1 MILRGEYKSMS
12 EHVRG
17 FEVVSKYEEESI
29 DLPARATKGSAG
41 YDLKAAK
48 DTVVPSI
55 WKALLAH
62 NGLNNLLEGNA
73 IREENKEFLAST
85 LVPTGIKAFMP
96 EREYLLLANR
106 SSNPMKKQLA
116 LPNGIGI
123 IDADYYGNTDNEGE
137 IFVQLVN
144 YGFEDVLV
152 KKGDRIAQGI
162 FTPYE
167 IVDNEVNEFQTRIGG
182 FGSSG
187 V

>member
-1 MILRGEYKSMS
+1 
-12 EHVRG
+12 
-17 FEVVSKYEEESI
+17 
-29 DLPARATKGSAG
+29 
-41 YDLKAAK
+41 
-48 DTVVPSI
+48 
-55 WKALLAH
+55 
-62 NGLNNLLEGNA
+62 
-73 IREENKEFLAST
+73 
-85 LVPTGIKAFMP
+85 
-96 EREYLLLANR
+96 
-106 SSNPMKKQLA
+106 MKKQLA

-152 KKGDRIAQGI
+152 KKGDRITQGI